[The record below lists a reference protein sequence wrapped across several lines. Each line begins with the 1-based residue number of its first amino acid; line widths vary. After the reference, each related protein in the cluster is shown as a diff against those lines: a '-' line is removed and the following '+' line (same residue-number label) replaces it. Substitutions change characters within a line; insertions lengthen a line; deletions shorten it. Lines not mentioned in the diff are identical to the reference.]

1 MLSNTGVH
9 TSHASLQQPW
19 VHRPNYFLNS
29 PAPFIWTISVWWN
42 EEEGRTKIKK
52 IIMDTENFFIIPMH
66 ALSDVAIYN
75 LEVIGNVLE
84 AQVGITAYVEVPM

>member
-1 MLSNTGVH
+1 MGAPTQLLSQLPCPVH
-9 TSHASLQQPW
+9 L
-19 VHRPNYFLNS
+19 NYICLVKRGGGSDEDKEDNY
-29 PAPFIWTISVWWN
+29 
-42 EEEGRTKIKK
+42 
-52 IIMDTENFFIIPMH
+52 MDTENFFIIPMH

>member
-1 MLSNTGVH
+1 
-9 TSHASLQQPW
+9 
-19 VHRPNYFLNS
+19 
-29 PAPFIWTISVWWN
+29 
-42 EEEGRTKIKK
+42 
-52 IIMDTENFFIIPMH
+52 MH

>member
-1 MLSNTGVH
+1 MHLCN
-9 TSHASLQQPW
+9 SHGCTDPITFSTPLPRSFELYICL
-19 VHRPNYFLNS
+19 VKRGGGSDEDKEDNY
-29 PAPFIWTISVWWN
+29 
-42 EEEGRTKIKK
+42 
-52 IIMDTENFFIIPMH
+52 MDTENFFIIPMH